1 MAGIWIE
8 DRSTLKDVFALLG
21 AEDWDCDWLIT
32 DLDCYD
38 YEGWEGCEKW
48 AEERLFLTNRQL
60 LHDVELR
67 DMQLIW
73 GIFSALPAG
82 CTEAEALAAGLPS
95 FKLNERQE
103 SVYLSDT
110 LLPQNT
116 LAFLEISVEDSSST
130 TVVSADPELLKPLY
144 GLPEWTEDAEN
155 SNRRFHQMRAMA
167 EALTGELGWGGMNAF
182 TRRNLYY
189 LLWRTL
195 YYHRP
200 DRPVREEEV
209 RAAYLELW
217 KERGPYV

>member
-8 DRSTLKDVFALLG
+8 DRSTLKEVFALLG

-32 DLDCYD
+32 ALDCYD

-67 DMQLIW
+67 DMQMIW

-82 CTEAEALAAGLPS
+82 RTEAEALAAGLPS

-110 LLPQNT
+110 LLPQNA

-130 TVVSADPELLKPLY
+130 TVVSVDPELLKPLY
-144 GLPEWTEDAEN
+144 GLPEWTEDAERK
-155 SNRRFHQMRAMA
+155 NRRFHQMRAMV
-167 EALTGELGWGGMNAF
+167 EALIKELGWGGMNAF
-182 TRRNLYY
+182 TRRNLYVR
-189 LLWRTL
+189 LWRTL
-195 YYHRP
+195 YYHLP
-200 DRPVREEEV
+200 DRPVREEDV

-217 KERGPYV
+217 KE

>member
-8 DRSTLKDVFALLG
+8 DRSTLKEVFALLG

-67 DMQLIW
+67 DMQFIW

-82 CTEAEALAAGLPS
+82 HTEAEALAAGLPS

-110 LLPQNT
+110 LLPQNA

-130 TVVSADPELLKPLY
+130 MVVSADPELLKPLY
-144 GLPEWTEDAEN
+144 GLPEWTEDAERK
-155 SNRRFHQMRAMA
+155 NRRFHQMRAMA
-167 EALTGELGWGGMNAF
+167 EALIKELGWGGMNAF
-182 TRRNLYY
+182 TRRNLYGR
-189 LLWRTL
+189 LWRTL

-200 DRPVREEEV
+200 DRPVREEDV
-209 RAAYLELW
+209 RAAYLDLW
-217 KERGPYV
+217 KEKEPHG

>member
-8 DRSTLKDVFALLG
+8 GRSTLKDVFALLG

-48 AEERLFLTNRQL
+48 ADERLFLTNRQL
-60 LHDVELR
+60 LHDIELR

-95 FKLNERQE
+95 FKLNERGE
-103 SVYLSDT
+103 SPFLSDV
-110 LLPQNT
+110 LLPQNA

-130 TVVSADPELLKPLY
+130 TVVSADPELLKPPY
-144 GLPEWTEDAEN
+144 GLPEWTEDAEKK
-155 SNRRFHQMRAMA
+155 NRRFHQMRATA
-167 EALTGELGWGGMNAF
+167 EALTGELGWGGMDAF

-200 DRPVREEEV
+200 DRPVREEDV

-217 KERGPYV
+217 KE